1 MASSTTTTR
10 STSFVGSSR
19 GKRESATARGMRG
32 RARASR
38 GDESERVPDGTA
50 SAATDADRRLFA
62 GLASRRRAIG
72 HIKRQRSR
80 VSVGDYVSDECTVL
94 RGERFAVE
102 RKLHDVKRDLSARLA
117 LERYDEAKEIQALV
131 IELECER
138 DLITRE
144 IEREQTTLLRHLD
157 ELY

>member
-1 MASSTTTTR
+1 
-10 STSFVGSSR
+10 
-19 GKRESATARGMRG
+19 
-32 RARASR
+32 
-38 GDESERVPDGTA
+38 
-50 SAATDADRRLFA
+50 
-62 GLASRRRAIG
+62 
-72 HIKRQRSR
+72 
-80 VSVGDYVSDECTVL
+80 VGDYVSDECTVL

-138 DLITRE
+138 DRITRE